1 LDIIPTKLHQRTPL
15 IIGSK
20 NMVEMVEKFIVEFSN
35 EEPSFA

>member
-1 LDIIPTKLHQRTPL
+1 LHQRTPL